1 MVAFSNVPA
10 NTRIPLFHAELSN
23 RAANMFSNDGRVLL
37 IGVSAVAGDEMP
49 FLAADEQIVIDNCGY
64 GSQCHR
70 EYLKFKAN
78 NSSTELW
85 ILPVNENSAGVA
97 ATGTLTL
104 AGTATAD
111 GILQL
116 YINATRVQVPVAQ
129 EDEAADIAT
138 AAAALIN
145 QNAIIPVTA
154 TADGGIITLK
164 ARQKGAFGNNIPVE
178 INMNGTDAGE
188 TTPAGITVTIAKMT
202 GGSGDPDL
210 TDKLANMGDREFDFI
225 VNPFC
230 DTTNLNALR
239 DFMNDTTGR
248 WSDDQQV
255 YGHVWSLFVGTAS
268 AAQTFGNA
276 RNDQHATIF
285 AIDGVRQLP
294 DEYLA
299 AAVGRI
305 ATSYINDPARPVTFA
320 ELTSVYAPVDA
331 KQWDKSTRNT
341 LLGNGISTFKFA
353 NGVVQIERVI
363 TTYQR
368 NKAGVADVSYRDA
381 NTMYTLQYIVRR
393 LRSVIT
399 SKYPD
404 FKLADDGYVGFDG
417 AVVTPGIIKGEILA
431 EYHNMCMYAPVVCEN
446 EDAFANALIVER
458 NKNDVNRVDAYI
470 APDLVNQFLIFAA
483 LVEFRLNY

>member
-1 MVAFSNVPA
+1 MVAFSNIPA
-10 NTRIPLFHAELSN
+10 NTRIPLFHAEVSN
-23 RAANMFSNDGRVLL
+23 RAANIFANDGRVLL
-37 IGVSAVAGDEMP
+37 IGISAVSGDEMP
-49 FLAADEQIVIDNCGY
+49 FLATDEQTVIDKCGF
-64 GSQCHR
+64 GSMCHR
-70 EYLKFKAN
+70 EYLKFKEN

-85 ILPVNENSAGVA
+85 IMPVNENSAGVA

-104 AGTATAD
+104 TGTATAD

-116 YINATRVQVPVAQ
+116 YINATRVQVPVAL
-129 EDEAADIAT
+129 DDAAADIAT
-138 AAAALIN
+138 ATVTAV
-145 QNAIIPVTA
+145 NANSAIPVTA
-154 TADGGIITLK
+154 AADGAVVTFT

-178 INMNGTDAGE
+178 INMMGADAGE
-188 TTPAGITVTIAKMT
+188 TTPAGITTAIVAMS
-202 GGSGDPDL
+202 GGAGDPDL
-210 TDKLANMGDREFDFI
+210 TEKLANLGDREYDF
-225 VNPFC
+225 VANPFC

-239 DFMNDTTGR
+239 DFMNDVTGR

-255 YGHVWSLFVGTAS
+255 YGHVWSVYVGTAS

-276 RNDQHATIF
+276 RNDQHTTIF
-285 AIDGVRQLP
+285 GIQGVRQMP
-294 DEYLA
+294 SEYLS

-320 ELTSVYAPVDA
+320 ELTGVYAPTDA
-331 KQWDKSTRNT
+331 NQWDKSTRNT

-404 FKLADDGYVGFDG
+404 FKLADDGYAGFDG
-417 AVVTPGIIKGEILA
+417 AVVTPGIIKAEILA
-431 EYHNMCMYAPVVCEN
+431 EYHNMCTYSPVVCEN

-483 LVEFRLNY
+483 LVEFRLNF

>member
-1 MVAFSNVPA
+1 MVAFSNIPG
-10 NTRIPLFHAELSN
+10 NTKIPLFHAEVSN
-23 RAANMFSNDGRVLL
+23 RAANVFANDGRVLL
-37 IGVSAVAGDEMP
+37 IGISSISGDEMP
-49 FLAADEQIVIDNCGY
+49 FLATDEQTVIDKCGY

-70 EYLKFKAN
+70 DYVKFKAN

-116 YINATRVQVPVAQ
+116 YINAVRVQVPVAA
-129 EDEAADIAT
+129 EDTAADIAT
-138 AAAALIN
+138 AAAELVSAN
-145 QNAIIPVTA
+145 PDVPVIA
-154 TADGGIITLK
+154 TASNGVVTFTS
-164 ARQKGAFGNNIPVE
+164 AQKGAFGNNMPIE
-178 INMNGTDAGE
+178 INMMGADAGE
-188 TTPAGITVTIAKMT
+188 STPAGITVTIAAMS
-202 GGSGDPDL
+202 GGAGDPDL
-210 TDKLANMGDREFDFI
+210 TEKLANLGDREFDFI
-225 VNPFC
+225 ANPFC

-239 DFMNDTTGR
+239 DFMNDVTGR

-285 AIDGVRQLP
+285 ALDGARQLP

-299 AAVGRI
+299 AALGRI

-320 ELTSVYAPVDA
+320 ELTGVYAPVDA

-341 LLGNGISTFKFA
+341 LLGNGISTFKYA
-353 NGVVQIERVI
+353 NGTVQIERVI

-368 NKAGVADVSYRDA
+368 NKAGVADVSYREA

-404 FKLADDGYVGFDG
+404 FKLADDGYAGFDG
-417 AVVTPGIIKGEILA
+417 AVVTPGIIKAEILA
-431 EYHNMCMYAPVVCEN
+431 EYHNMCTYAPVVCEN

-458 NKNDVNRVDAYI
+458 NKSDVNRIDAYI

-483 LVEFRLNY
+483 LIEFRLNF